1 MRVALTGASGFIGSA
16 IAHRLAKAGHAVTAL
31 VRETSR
37 RDHVA
42 DVVDRFVV
50 GDQADRGAWERLLDG
65 ADAVV
70 HDAIDWAALKSGDL
84 ERHLAANVAAPIA
97 FLRAS
102 APRPFVFMSTV
113 AVHHEILPRWNGL
126 VDDAHPTRPGSL
138 YGAAKAAVEAHLF
151 AEHAMHGRHVASL
164 RPCAVYGLD
173 PRPERTIGWPI
184 VDRLRRGERYAR
196 PGGGK
201 FVHVDDVAEATLGA
215 LERPEAAGRVFDLV
229 DCYARWADWARWI
242 AEELGIEADIDDSS
256 PPRPRNRFD
265 VTAARSLGAR
275 LDRGH
280 EGIREHVR
288 TMLDARGEPP
298 VRGGRTD

>member
-16 IAHRLAKAGHAVTAL
+16 IARRLATAGHAVTAL

-42 DVVDRFVV
+42 EAVERFVV
-50 GDQADRGAWERLLDG
+50 GDQADPAAWEELLEG

-70 HDAIDWAALKSGDL
+70 HDAIDWEALKSGDL
-84 ERHLAANVAAPIA
+84 RRHLEANVVAPIA

-113 AVHHEILPRWNGL
+113 AVHHEISDRWQGRI
-126 VDDAHPTRPGSL
+126 DADHPTRPGTL
-138 YGAAKAAVEAHLF
+138 YGAAKAAVEVHLF
-151 AEHAMHGRHVASL
+151 AEHAMHERHVASL

-173 PRPERTIGWPI
+173 PRRERTIGWPI

-196 PGGGK
+196 AGGGK
-201 FVHVDDVAEATLGA
+201 FVHVEDVAEATLGA

-229 DCYARWADWARWI
+229 DCYARWADWAEWI
-242 AEELGIEADIDDSS
+242 AEELGIDVEIDDSS
-256 PPRPRNRFD
+256 PPRPRNEFD

-280 EGIREHVR
+280 EGLREHVR
-288 TMLDARGEPP
+288 SMLAARGASGDEPA
-298 VRGGRTD
+298 G